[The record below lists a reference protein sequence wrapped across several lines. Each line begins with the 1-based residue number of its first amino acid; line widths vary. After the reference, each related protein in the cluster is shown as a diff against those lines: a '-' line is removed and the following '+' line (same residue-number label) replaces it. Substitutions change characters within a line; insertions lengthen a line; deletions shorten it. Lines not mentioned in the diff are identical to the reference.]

1 MKKIRAIILV
11 LIGIVSLAIL
21 ASCSKKADVDI
32 IKVTPMRTRI
42 GVTLKVDDPDGLITA
57 DSIKAMIYNDDDEK
71 LDTIRFDELDESEQT
86 LTFDDLDEETDYK
99 IVVKATVDDKS
110 VTYYNKTVSTTNVGA
125 SADNPIVIKTTSE
138 FLEIKY
144 DDDAY
149 YSLEADL
156 DFADEAGNATTITP
170 LFDAST
176 SFMGHFDGNG
186 HTLSNIEIDTSSTYT
201 YSGIFGYLG
210 IGSSVSDLNISNI
223 TLSSTKGT
231 YLYLGAL
238 AGCNQGTITNVH
250 VTNAS
255 ITHLGTGTS
264 MQYIGGLVGVNCYI
278 VENSSV
284 EGVTMTLRSRLQS
297 VVGGFIGS
305 NGGVTQNALNGAYVS
320 GCHVS
325 GVDITTTFV
334 TTHVVDK
341 ETASNADYIQYTG
354 GFVGESMINIIDSYA
369 DSKITGSATFSAGS
383 VLDTYSVAV
392 GGFAGRVVGASSI
405 LNCVANS
412 TLSYT
417 TADAYTFYAGALVGA
432 AYDATITN
440 SLGILSGENMIVDSA
455 DYSADSDTEVV
466 EQYAKNFD
474 GIGFAGSIL
483 INPLTSI
490 TNSGY
495 ALAAGATVDS
505 TTEGALAL
513 ASAEAVFDTTGLNE
527 AVLAFYNSKISA

>member
-176 SFMGHFDGNG
+176 NFMGMDIHFLILKLI
-186 HTLSNIEIDTSSTYT
+186 H
-201 YSGIFGYLG
+201 
-210 IGSSVSDLNISNI
+210 
-223 TLSSTKGT
+223 
-231 YLYLGAL
+231 
-238 AGCNQGTITNVH
+238 QVH
-250 VTNAS
+250 
-255 ITHLGTGTS
+255 IH
-264 MQYIGGLVGVNCYI
+264 
-278 VENSSV
+278 
-284 EGVTMTLRSRLQS
+284 
-297 VVGGFIGS
+297 
-305 NGGVTQNALNGAYVS
+305 
-320 GCHVS
+320 
-325 GVDITTTFV
+325 
-334 TTHVVDK
+334 
-341 ETASNADYIQYTG
+341 IQV
-354 GFVGESMINIIDSYA
+354 F
-369 DSKITGSATFSAGS
+369 
-383 VLDTYSVAV
+383 
-392 GGFAGRVVGASSI
+392 
-405 LNCVANS
+405 
-412 TLSYT
+412 
-417 TADAYTFYAGALVGA
+417 
-432 AYDATITN
+432 
-440 SLGILSGENMIVDSA
+440 
-455 DYSADSDTEVV
+455 SDT
-466 EQYAKNFD
+466 
-474 GIGFAGSIL
+474 
-483 INPLTSI
+483 
-490 TNSGY
+490 
-495 ALAAGATVDS
+495 
-505 TTEGALAL
+505 
-513 ASAEAVFDTTGLNE
+513 
-527 AVLAFYNSKISA
+527 